1 MRYGKKYTMKEEKG
15 MFRREL
21 MKVGLIV
28 TISLLS
34 LTGCSCE
41 GKQKP
46 NETTSVETGTDEE
59 KTGKESQE
67 TTTGE
72 EVIGKFDPADVCK
85 NISINGELVE
95 FPWTLNKLGDE
106 YEFDDVLRGNPDDQ
120 ISGAYLLYKGEE
132 FLLINIGDEI
142 GDRDSQIVVMSFSVS
157 DNISVY
163 NLGKGATTEDVVKML
178 GEPNAIRDKGLSDYD
193 FDYVYVTDEMLL
205 ELTFYKGKLIE
216 TYINVYGDWK

>member
-1 MRYGKKYTMKEEKG
+1 

-106 YEFDDVLRGNPDDQ
+106 YEFSDITNEYENDGMSATDLLYNNEPILIASISDDDVDRN
-120 ISGAYLLYKGEE
+120 S
-132 FLLINIGDEI
+132 EI
-142 GDRDSQIVVMSFSVS
+142 VAMLFEAS
-157 DNISVY
+157 DNISIY
-163 NLGKGATTEDVVKML
+163 NLGKGTTEEDVMKRL
-178 GEPNAIRDKGLSDYD
+178 GEPNERQNDGIFVHYIYISNEMKLDFEFFEGILSSTW
-193 FDYVYVTDEMLL
+193 VN
-205 ELTFYKGKLIE
+205 
-216 TYINVYGDWK
+216 TYEDWK